1 MERRYT
7 KSMFGKQKPK
17 PTPAPEAKPDSEL
30 AADVKG
36 IKTWITNTAEP
47 ARKESIRREQ
57 INRDGIT
64 SVNDRC
70 IDNNSDTRKLWK
82 EKDDEKTARDQEIA
96 DLRKA
101 NRLLKAELA
110 KKADKP
116 KPAKA

>member
-1 MERRYT
+1 
-7 KSMFGKQKPK
+7 MFGKKRSQPE
-17 PTPAPEAKPDSEL
+17 PAPEAKPDSKT
-30 AADVKG
+30 ADD
-36 IKTWITNTAEP
+36 IKAIKAWITNTAEP

-70 IDNNSDTRKLWK
+70 SDNNSDTRKLWK
-82 EKDDEKTARDQEIA
+82 EKDDEKAARDQEIA

-110 KKADKP
+110 KKANR
-116 KPAKA
+116 AKSGA